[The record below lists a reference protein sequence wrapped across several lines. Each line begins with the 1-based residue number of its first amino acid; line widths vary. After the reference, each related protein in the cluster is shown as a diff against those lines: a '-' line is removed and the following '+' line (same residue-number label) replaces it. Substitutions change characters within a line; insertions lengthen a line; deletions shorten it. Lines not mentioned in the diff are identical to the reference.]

1 MDHFETYTTTF
12 PIRSR
17 RLSSSTIPGATLHP
31 AIYSTSST
39 ILRDN
44 LISFLSYVKTHDIPI
59 LPIAKPDIRSV
70 LGQGASFLV
79 NGAEIPETY
88 RDPVSGTV
96 YPQGKIVAFK
106 RTVLSGGMHPIQDRI
121 RVLFNEILT
130 MQHPP
135 LLAHPNIVKL
145 HGIAFE
151 TENMGLGSPQHAT
164 PVLILEVAELGNLAE
179 VLETARKEERPLN
192 FEDKVSLCLDIA
204 HGLEILHACGQFSL
218 PELCCNLYILQFI

>member
-1 MDHFETYTTTF
+1 MDHFETYKTTF

-17 RLSSSTIPGATLHP
+17 RLRSSTIPGVTLHS

-44 LISFLSYVKTHDIPI
+44 FISFLSYVKTRDVPI
-59 LPIAKPDIRSV
+59 LPVTKPVVRSV
-70 LGQGASFLV
+70 HGQGASFLV

-88 RDPVSGTV
+88 TDPVTGTIF
-96 YPQGKIVAFK
+96 PEGKIVAFK
-106 RTVLSGGMHPIQDRI
+106 RALLDGDMHPIQDRI

-145 HGIAFE
+145 YGIAFE
-151 TENMGLGSPQHAT
+151 TESLGSRSPQTAI
-164 PVLILEVAELGNLAE
+164 PVLILEVAELGNLSE
-179 VLETARKEERPLN
+179 VLETARKEERPLS
-192 FEDKVSLCLDIA
+192 FEDKVSLCLDVA
-204 HGLEILHACGQFSL
+204 HGLEILHACGERS
-218 PELCCNLYILQFI
+218 

>member
-1 MDHFETYTTTF
+1 M
-12 PIRSR
+12 
-17 RLSSSTIPGATLHP
+17 
-31 AIYSTSST
+31 
-39 ILRDN
+39 RDN
-44 LISFLSYVKTHDIPI
+44 LILFLSYVKTRDIPI
-59 LPIAKPDIRSV
+59 LPVTKPDVSSV

-88 RDPVSGTV
+88 TDPVSGTV

-106 RTVLSGGMHPIQDRI
+106 RAVLSGRMHRIQDRI
-121 RVLFNEILT
+121 RVHFNEILT

-151 TENMGLGSPQHAT
+151 TANMRLGSPQNAI

-179 VLETARKEERPLN
+179 VLETARKEERPLR
-192 FEDKVSLCLDIA
+192 FEDKISLCLDIT
-204 HGLEILHACGQFSL
+204 HGLAILHACGQFAIIAFRNVDI
-218 PELCCNLYILQFI
+218 LCAC